1 VNTLTILHRGG
12 ENTYEAQMTT
22 RNSDYVSSEEFRVRR
37 TKRSCLLGCSVRS
50 RKNGA
55 LMDSKLTLHDV
66 LTPKQFRVALLVTSG
81 LKNSEIGVIL
91 QTTENM
97 IKNILR
103 DVYDRSG
110 CSNRVEL
117 ALLLVHE
124 SETGMYEGRNLDRE
138 LARLRKLV
146 RGLDDELA
154 PLELAL
160 SGRGRHQKSDALS
173 R

>member
-1 VNTLTILHRGG
+1 MCRAIEFGSITTSKPDHVNNEGIR
-12 ENTYEAQMTT
+12 E
-22 RNSDYVSSEEFRVRR
+22 VRR
-37 TKRSCLLGCSVRS
+37 TTRACLLGCSVRN
-50 RKNGA
+50 RKRA

-81 LKNSEIGVIL
+81 LKNSEIGMVL

-124 SETGMYEGRNLDRE
+124 AETGMYDGRSLGQE
-138 LARLRKLV
+138 LATLRGLV
-146 RGLDDELA
+146 RRLDE
-154 PLELAL
+154 ELAL
-160 SGRGRHQKSDALS
+160 IELAVVGTGNSTEIRYSE
-173 R
+173 

>member
-1 VNTLTILHRGG
+1 MH
-12 ENTYEAQMTT
+12 
-22 RNSDYVSSEEFRVRR
+22 
-37 TKRSCLLGCSVRS
+37 
-50 RKNGA
+50 
-55 LMDSKLTLHDV
+55 SKLTLYDV

-124 SETGMYEGRNLDRE
+124 AETGMYEGRNLDRE
-138 LARLRKLV
+138 LAMLRKLV
-146 RGLDDELA
+146 RGLDEELA

-160 SGRGRHQKSDALS
+160 FGRGSHQKSHTLS

>member
-1 VNTLTILHRGG
+1 
-12 ENTYEAQMTT
+12 
-22 RNSDYVSSEEFRVRR
+22 
-37 TKRSCLLGCSVRS
+37 
-50 RKNGA
+50 
-55 LMDSKLTLHDV
+55 MDNKLTLHDV

-81 LKNSEIGVIL
+81 LKNSEIGMVL

-124 SETGMYEGRNLDRE
+124 AETGMYDGRNLGRE
-138 LARLRKLV
+138 LGTLRKLV
-146 RGLDDELA
+146 RSLDEEHALIELA
-154 PLELAL
+154 IAGTGIRAGITYSE
-160 SGRGRHQKSDALS
+160 
-173 R
+173 